1 MNQGVCLL
9 FFGQHSVEFLEQSHG
24 CVGCTVNDWL
34 EIFDSYVDVFAF
46 EKLGQMNPIV
56 LFLFQFETVIKLVHL
71 NVLRVVPLEDFSEDP
86 AVR

>member
-1 MNQGVCLL
+1 
-9 FFGQHSVEFLEQSHG
+9 
-24 CVGCTVNDWL
+24 VNDWL

-56 LFLFQFETVIKLVHL
+56 LFLLQFETVIKLVHL

-86 AVR
+86 AIR